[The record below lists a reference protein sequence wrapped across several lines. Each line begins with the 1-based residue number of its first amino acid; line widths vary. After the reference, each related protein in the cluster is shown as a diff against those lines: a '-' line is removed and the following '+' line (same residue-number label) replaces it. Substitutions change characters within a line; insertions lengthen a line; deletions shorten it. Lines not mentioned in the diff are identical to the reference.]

1 MDPPFPIPLW
11 HLGPVVITDVVV
23 VTLVLSASLLLLGVA
38 MLRMRRI
45 RLVLELGYDAL
56 ERAILDMVSVD
67 AQALV
72 PLILTLWLFI
82 GAANLVGLVPG
93 VLSPTRDLSLTAAL
107 AFVSFFAGH
116 VFALRTR
123 GLRYLRQYVEPH
135 PLLLP
140 FNIIGELSRTV
151 ALALRLFGA
160 QLAGL
165 RPRVIVRHHAVG
177 GFDQLLDAGATLVG
191 QRGVQRVDG
200 AQRHH
205 HQRQQGQQRKHE
217 QARGQPHLI
226 DESHVSTCLCYYAF
240 SDRTFY
246 GRWRAGLEHRDKM
259 SQITARPGRLG
270 AHQGRPRRVTLA
282 FANHKNGTPS
292 HDLSLNPNRR

>member
-151 ALALRLFGA
+151 ALALRLFGNMLSGSLIGA
-160 QLAGL
+160 IIVYLAG
-165 RPRVIVRHHAVG
+165 
-177 GFDQLLDAGATLVG
+177 FLLPVPLMILSVLTSLVQAYIFGVLTLVFAVSSVETVAR
-191 QRGVQRVDG
+191 RGARNDEPPSSPLKEGPAIETATPDQAPHNGG
-200 AQRHH
+200 A
-205 HQRQQGQQRKHE
+205 
-217 QARGQPHLI
+217 P
-226 DESHVSTCLCYYAF
+226 
-240 SDRTFY
+240 
-246 GRWRAGLEHRDKM
+246 
-259 SQITARPGRLG
+259 
-270 AHQGRPRRVTLA
+270 
-282 FANHKNGTPS
+282 
-292 HDLSLNPNRR
+292 